1 MGIKRYKPITPGL
14 RDKTGLTF
22 EELTTNTP
30 CKLLTKGKKKIS
42 GRMKTGRISIRR
54 RGGGHKKK
62 YRIIDFKRNKFGIKA
77 KVATIEYDPNRS
89 ANIALLHYI
98 DGEKRYII
106 APNNLKVGSFIIS
119 NEKAKIAVGNAM
131 KLVNIPVGTIV
142 HNIELEPG
150 KGAQIARSAGASV
163 QISGFE
169 KNKAILKM
177 PSGEMRY
184 INCECMATIGQV
196 GNLDYQKITIGKA
209 GRTRWLG
216 KRPKVRGV
224 AMNPHDHPH
233 GGGEGKTSGGRHPVS
248 PWGMPTK
255 GFKTRNPKKPSG
267 NFIIRRRKK

>member
-1 MGIKRYKPITPGL
+1 VGIKRYKPITPGL